1 MQHYGASTSDSI
13 CRPQFLGQARGG
25 QVGGVAV
32 RISASLEGGRHSA
45 TQAEAAHHADDHGTR
60 RALRQ
65 AARQVWQRCGI
76 GTSDAQ
82 PAPPQV
88 SPHSQRKFAA
98 DATERP
104 QLISSK
110 RVEQLR
116 RLISHLSAPYST
128 VNYLQEYTDSRCK
141 FIRTTLKKLSS
152 DVPPMLADGLGC
164 APTLRCTAA
173 RLVLTL
179 PRYPRGSHRVIMV
192 TRAVLQLLLHEQWLS
207 GSVLPHT
214 AYDTAQTPITEAAV
228 DALCGEGEML
238 TKDRGTETILPAMD
252 ACQTLSGLLPKF
264 REILDGVRK

>member
-1 MQHYGASTSDSI
+1 MQVHSD
-13 CRPQFLGQARGG
+13 
-25 QVGGVAV
+25 
-32 RISASLEGGRHSA
+32 H
-45 TQAEAAHHADDHGTR
+45 TQETQQR
-60 RALRQ
+60 RAAYVGRW
-65 AARQVWQRCGI
+65 VG
-76 GTSDAQ
+76 
-82 PAPPQV
+82 V
-88 SPHSQRKFAA
+88 
-98 DATERP
+98 
-104 QLISSK
+104 
-110 RVEQLR
+110 
-116 RLISHLSAPYST
+116 
-128 VNYLQEYTDSRCK
+128 
-141 FIRTTLKKLSS
+141 RTN
-152 DVPPMLADGLGC
+152 
-164 APTLRCTAA
+164 TALYCCA